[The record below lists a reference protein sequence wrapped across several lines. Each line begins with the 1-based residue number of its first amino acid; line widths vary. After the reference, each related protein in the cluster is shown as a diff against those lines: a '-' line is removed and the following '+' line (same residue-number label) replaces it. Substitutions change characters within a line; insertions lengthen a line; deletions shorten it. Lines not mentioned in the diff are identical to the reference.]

1 MPKRKPIDGDI
12 SEITQAMKQSQNCSE
27 YRRIQCVYLA
37 VRNPDISNKE
47 ISDITLFSKSRI
59 KVIHANY
66 RKGGLAEL
74 IDKRGGRHRENMTLQ
89 QEQEL
94 LIPFE
99 QESKS
104 GTLVVAGKIKQA
116 YEQRVGHSV
125 AESTIYRML
134 DRHGFRKIT
143 PYRRHKKADGKEQEA
158 FKKLCKYSCRGA

>member
-1 MPKRKPIDGDI
+1 MPKRKPIDGNI
-12 SEITQAMKQSQNCSE
+12 LEITQAMKQSLDSSE

-37 VRNPDISNKE
+37 IHNPDISNKE
-47 ISDITLFSKSRI
+47 ISHITLFSKSRI

-94 LIPFE
+94 LVPFE

-104 GTLVVAGKIKQA
+104 GTLVVACRIKKA
-116 YEQRVGHSV
+116 YEQKVGHEVS
-125 AESTIYRML
+125 ESTIYRML

-143 PYRRHKKADGKEQEA
+143 PYRRHKK
-158 FKKLCKYSCRGA
+158 S